1 MSMWISHFVML
12 LKNRVKLQSPSRVK
26 YIFSLHI
33 YSYKGRDRSFV
44 CEITAKSSRD
54 PVILRSS
61 RERYVYGIN
70 LIFNFQVEDAWER
83 SWCLLMIVGYC
94 VCTKDAIRTRLSSI
108 FGAQSVAVLY
118 YGDNEAHNKNVKK
131 NLLCCFYC
139 HKCWRIN
146 DAEREKW
153 GNRFISLLLAQH
165 FYRIRTIN
173 WSMRLAKG
181 WRVGSRIKWEIVHTK
196 VNFPSLLQ
204 PLRVENFVCYNNKIF
219 ILLLASSRVCKK
231 SLLSGFVLVFEAN
244 SYKVR
249 GDMWGLENS
258 TTLEQHR
265 TQSVHCLTSLRRLE
279 IFFLVFLL
287 LLVLLRMCSVG
298 AEELPLSEFMLR
310 VVGEI

>member
-1 MSMWISHFVML
+1 MENEHVDIAFRDVIEKPSKASIALEGEIHFL
-12 LKNRVKLQSPSRVK
+12 SP
-26 YIFSLHI
+26 YIFLQRSRSLFRVWNHSEI
-33 YSYKGRDRSFV
+33 IPRSGD
-44 CEITAKSSRD
+44 SSVVARA
-54 PVILRSS
+54 LRLW
-61 RERYVYGIN
+61 N
-70 LIFNFQVEDAWER
+70 KFNFQFSIFKLRMLGKGVDACWWL
-83 SWCLLMIVGYC
+83 SVV
-94 VCTKDAIRTRLSSI
+94 VCAQDAIRTRLSSI

-146 DAEREKW
+146 DAEREREKW

-181 WRVGSRIKWEIVHTK
+181 WRVGSTIKWEIVHTK

-231 SLLSGFVLVFEAN
+231 SLLSGFVLVLEAN

-279 IFFLVFLL
+279 IFFLVFFFSFSCCWGCAL
-287 LLVLLRMCSVG
+287 
-298 AEELPLSEFMLR
+298 
-310 VVGEI
+310 